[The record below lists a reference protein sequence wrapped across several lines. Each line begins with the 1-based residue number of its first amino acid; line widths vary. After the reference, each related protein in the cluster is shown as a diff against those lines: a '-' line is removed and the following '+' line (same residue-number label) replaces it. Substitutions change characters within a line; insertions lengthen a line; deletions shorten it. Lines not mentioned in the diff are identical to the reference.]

1 MKSPESYAHT
11 DVLLVEDDPQVGAMY
26 RLQLAH
32 DGHRVRLVGD
42 GNGALAQA
50 LLSLP
55 DLILLDFKL
64 PGADGLTVLER
75 LRQEPSLRYV
85 PVVMLSNYH
94 EPELVERGQEL
105 GVVEWVL
112 KSQTAPSVLSA
123 QAGVWARGTPALSAA
138 VAGALEAS
146 TAATA

>member
-26 RLQLAH
+26 RLQLVH
-32 DGHRVRLVGD
+32 DGHRVRLVAD
-42 GNGALAQA
+42 GNAALAQA

-64 PGADGLTVLER
+64 PGPDGLKVLER

-123 QAGVWARGTPALSAA
+123 QAPVWARGAPALTAA
-138 VAGALEAS
+138 VDDVLEA
-146 TAATA
+146 TAPATA